1 MRLLS
6 NLIKSRYVTLGKED
20 KFVIDSNEKSEEF
33 RLINF
38 ANNTQIHVAKTE
50 EIEPAEGFIPGIEA
64 TVIGTEE
71 EKLSEEEL
79 KNRLEDMIAKAEEEV
94 ALIRKI
100 AEEESKSHS
109 RKLYEDSTRRGFED
123 GYQKGLEEAL
133 KKQKEYEQQKV
144 ELLKEYE
151 EKVRALEPEFG
162 SIMAAVIEKVTGVIV
177 EGEKNVITHLLHKAI
192 LHSDN
197 SKFYHIR
204 VSKEDYEEIAAYK
217 PKLIEILGT
226 TVELDIALDKNLLKN
241 QCIIDMETGIIDCSL
256 DTQLENLKK
265 DIMLLSMDLL

>member
-6 NLIKSRYVTLGKED
+6 NLIKSRYVTQGKEG
-20 KFVIDSNEKSEEF
+20 KFVIDSNERSEEF

-50 EIEPAEGFIPGIEA
+50 EAASAEGFIPGIEA
-64 TVIGTEE
+64 AVIGTEE
-71 EKLSEEEL
+71 EKISEEEL
-79 KNRLEDMIAKAEEEV
+79 RNRLEDMIAKAEEEA

-109 RKLYEDSTRRGFED
+109 RKLYEDSTRKGYED
-123 GYQKGLEEAL
+123 GFQKGMEEAF

-144 ELLKEYE
+144 ELMEEYE
-151 EKVRALEPEFG
+151 KKVNALEPEFG
-162 SIMAAVIEKVTGVIV
+162 SIMAALIEKVTGVMV
-177 EGEKNVITHLLHKAI
+177 EEQRNVITHLLHRAI

-204 VSKEDYEEIAAYK
+204 VSKEDYEEVAAYK

-226 TVELDIALDKNLLKN
+226 AVELDIALDKNLLKN

-256 DTQLENLKK
+256 ATQLENLKK
-265 DIMLLSMDLL
+265 DIMLLSVDKL